1 MANLIKRKINGKT
14 YFYLEQNIKLGE
26 GRWKKVSEYLGPKKP
41 SKNRLAKAR
50 KKLGQKMKTA
60 VSDFYT
66 KKLSNFKFSIL
77 SKEQLGEAER
87 LKENFQKRFKR
98 LDAKKKEKF
107 NRRQIINF
115 VYTTLRTEGIDVD
128 MSDVETAYA
137 ELGKKHPAMT
147 MDEKLII
154 SSSMITGFNFL
165 SKIKMTL
172 EDILKLHG
180 IVMSTFESD
189 SPGQIRDDQRI
200 IARVNPK
207 TMQREEIGYRPPE
220 PSKIRPE
227 LDKFFAWFD
236 ENKNIHPVEL
246 SAIVHLKIYR
256 IHPFKDGNKRMSR
269 LLFNKVLL
277 DAGYPI
283 LNISKETKE
292 YFKALVESV
301 ETNND
306 KPFVVFCYK
315 TFVKQIKNRF
325 LK

>member
-1 MANLIKRKINGKT
+1 MANLLVKKISGKS
-14 YFYLEQNIKLGE
+14 YFYLDKNIKLGE
-26 GRWKKVSEYLGPKKP
+26 GNWKKISVYFGRKKP
-41 SKNRLAKAR
+41 SKKELSSAKKTIE
-50 KKLGQKMKTA
+50 KKERTA
-60 VSDFYT
+60 VSDFYAGR
-66 KKLSNFKFSIL
+66 LANFSFSIL
-77 SKEQLGEAER
+77 SKEQLSEAER
-87 LKENFQKRFKR
+87 LRENFQKRFKK
-98 LDAKKKEKF
+98 LDTKKKEKF

-128 MSDVETAYA
+128 ISDVETAYA
-137 ELGKKHPAMT
+137 ELGKKNPEMT

-154 SSSMITGFNFL
+154 SSSMITGFNYL
-165 SKIKMTL
+165 PKVKMTL
-172 EDILKLHG
+172 EDVLKLHG
-180 IVMSTFESD
+180 IIMSTFESD

-207 TMQREEIGYRPPE
+207 TLEREEIGYRPPE
-220 PSKIRPE
+220 PPQIRPE
-227 LDKFFAWFD
+227 LVKFFAWLE
-236 ENKNIHPVEL
+236 ENKNTYPLEL
-246 SAIVHLKIYR
+246 SALVHLKIYR

-277 DAGYPI
+277 DADYPI

-301 ETNND
+301 ETSND

>member
-1 MANLIKRKINGKT
+1 MANLLVKKISGKS
-14 YFYLEQNIKLGE
+14 YFYLDKNIKLGE
-26 GRWKKVSEYLGPKKP
+26 GNWKKVSVYFGSKRP
-41 SKNRLAKAR
+41 SKKELAAAKKTIEKKA
-50 KKLGQKMKTA
+50 KTV
-60 VSDFYT
+60 VSDFYA
-66 KKLSNFKFSIL
+66 KRLENFKFSIL

-87 LKENFQKRFKR
+87 LRENFQKRFKR

-107 NRRQIINF
+107 HRRQIINF

-137 ELGKKHPAMT
+137 ELGKKNPAMT

-165 SKIKMTL
+165 PKIKMTL

-200 IARVNPK
+200 IAGVNPK
-207 TMQREEIGYRPPE
+207 TREREEIGYRPPE
-220 PSKIRPE
+220 PAQIRPE
-227 LDKFFAWFD
+227 LEKFFGWLH
-236 ENKNIHPVEL
+236 ENKDTHPLEL
-246 SAIVHLKIYR
+246 SALTHLKIYR

-277 DAGYPI
+277 DSDYPI
-283 LNISKETKE
+283 LNISKDTKE
-292 YFKALVESV
+292 YFTALVESV
-301 ETNND
+301 ETSND
-306 KPFVVFCYK
+306 RPFVVFCYK
-315 TFVKQIKNRF
+315 TFLKQIKNRF